1 MEKYGREDD
10 GGKKDDLAIRLKLC
24 IYRPRDSSKNKED
37 NIYLGRKGK
46 IGILEKLRPILKRK

>member
-1 MEKYGREDD
+1 MVEKTMVE
-10 GGKKDDLAIRLKLC
+10 KDALAIRLKLC